1 MYNAGETRRSMRV
14 VSHHEDIPER
24 VVGFL
29 IPVHYG
35 QKKEGT
41 EPEPNKSR
49 AGIILVTLLQRRVLL
64 VPVLALLF
72 FTLTAGSATYWYT
85 QGVATMAAP
94 IVMIESDAV
103 LESKQLHYGVQ
114 PLLSQPNFF
123 AQTRERFVA
132 DKLSFVEAD
141 LTQMRIRYYE
151 NGVELFSAPIL
162 AKGKEGSWWE
172 TPAGLYQIE
181 DKMEDHYSS
190 FSNAYQPWNMVFQ
203 GNFFIHGWPKDK
215 NGMPLTSDY
224 SAGCIRLEDTDAERL
239 FNLVSVDT
247 PVLVHEVDF
256 ESDDFVYEPK
266 GPEITATHYLVAD
279 VESNSI
285 LASSDLD
292 AVAPIASVTK
302 LMTALVAA
310 EHINLD
316 DTVYVSQE
324 RYVTTLIPRLQGR
337 NYVSMYSLLQLLLVE
352 SSNEAAEVIA
362 TQVGRERFIELMNEK
377 ALALGLLHTTFA
389 DPSGLED
396 ENVSTVS
403 DLLRLVQYIHH
414 NRSFILELTHDQNL
428 PTAYAGGQFGELEN
442 FNVVEDDETFIG
454 GKIGETMAAGQTSV
468 SLHELDING
477 TKRTLAFIILG
488 SKERNDDVHRLL
500 DYTRQQF
507 VR

>member
-1 MYNAGETRRSMRV
+1 MYNAGDTRRPMRV

-24 VVGFL
+24 VVGLL
-29 IPVHYG
+29 IPLSYS
-35 QKKEGT
+35 KKKIAR
-41 EPEPNKSR
+41 EPEPKPSR
-49 AGIILVTLLQRRVLL
+49 AAIIFVTLLQRRIVLI
-64 VPVLALLF
+64 PVLALLF
-72 FTLTAGSATYWYT
+72 FTSAVGSATYWYT
-85 QGVATMAAP
+85 EGVATMAAP
-94 IVMIESDAV
+94 IVVIESDNV
-103 LESKQLHYGVQ
+103 PEPKQLRYGVQ

-123 AQTRERFVA
+123 ADTRERFLT
-132 DKLSFVEAD
+132 DKLTFVEAD
-141 LTQMRIRYYE
+141 LTEMRIRYFE

-215 NGMPLTSDY
+215 DGLPLTSDY
-224 SAGCIRLEDTDAERL
+224 SAGCIRLEDADAERL
-239 FNLVSVDT
+239 FDLVSIDT

-266 GPEITATHYLVAD
+266 GPELTAKHYLVAD
-279 VESNSI
+279 IESNSI
-285 LASSDLD
+285 LAASDLE

-316 DTVYVSQE
+316 DTVHVSQE

-377 ALALGLLHTTFA
+377 AYALGLIHTTFA

-442 FNVVEDDETFIG
+442 FNVVEDDDTFIG

-477 TKRTLAFIILG
+477 TERTLAFIILD

-500 DYTRQQF
+500 EYTKQQF